1 MNGETQDLATIER
14 RIKKVG
20 QRIFFYRRQR
30 GLTQKELAK
39 RADVSQELLSKMENA
54 GWSSGF
60 SVDDLYKVATVL
72 EIEPHYLLMPIDEN
86 LLDDD

>member
-1 MNGETQDLATIER
+1 MNGETQDLSAIER
-14 RIKKVG
+14 RIRKVG

-39 RADVSQELLSKMENA
+39 RAGVSQELLSKMENA
-54 GWSSGF
+54 GWSNNF
-60 SVDDLYKVATVL
+60 SVDDLYKVAVAL

-86 LLDDD
+86 MLDDD